1 MKLKKILLLIFSTI
15 FILLS
20 INIVEAVE
28 IPENIENVTNED
40 ILNIYD
46 KITEQYSND
55 EIADMIL
62 ENKED
67 ISLSEIIEYLH
78 SLDEIERR
86 ERKGLFATIF

>member
-62 ENKED
+62 ENKE
-67 ISLSEIIEYLH
+67 EI
-78 SLDEIERR
+78 
-86 ERKGLFATIF
+86 

>member
-62 ENKED
+62 ENKEE
-67 ISLSEIIEYLH
+67 ISQEVGISESVINTGAEFIRNKSEAKR
-78 SLDEIERR
+78 S
-86 ERKGLFATIF
+86 